1 MQPRSDYERVAHS
14 AHDPRT
20 IDEIVEHYSLEKDL
34 AKKLKTANKE
44 DRRKVY
50 REAYDTLFQQ
60 LPHHPQHN
68 NNYLDHDYIL
78 RQAVLLRKLVGPN
91 SDLIEIGAGDA
102 RLAIAMAPY
111 CRTVTAIDVTDA
123 LFERQKSPENVQFL
137 LTNGT
142 KIDLPDNSV
151 DFVYSNQL
159 VEHLHPDDA
168 EEQLHEI
175 IRVLRQGGK
184 YFCITPNVT
193 SGPHDI
199 SKYFDYEA
207 TGFHL
212 KEYSFQT
219 LSSALRKAGFRK
231 ATPLLVRKGGYRT
244 LPLYIAQTIEVA
256 FNIAQVTTRL
266 SLRSNP
272 RIRNI
277 LGINMIATK

>member
-1 MQPRSDYERVAHS
+1 MQPRPDFERVAKS

-20 IDEIVEHYSLEKDL
+20 IDQIIEHYSLEKNL
-34 AKKLKTANKE
+34 AKRLKISSKE
-44 DRRKVY
+44 DRRRFY

-68 NNYLDHDYIL
+68 NNYLDHGYISK
-78 RQAVLLRKLVGPN
+78 QAALLKKLIKPDA
-91 SDLIEIGAGDA
+91 DLIEIGAGDA
-102 RLAIAMAPY
+102 RLAIEMAPH
-111 CRTVTAIDVTDA
+111 CRSVTAIDVSDA
-123 LFERQKSPENVQFL
+123 LFQPQQAPANVQFL

-142 KIDLPDNSV
+142 TIDMPDGSV

-168 EEQLHEI
+168 EEQLREI
-175 IRVLRQGGK
+175 IRVLRKGGK

-193 SGPHDI
+193 SGPHDV
-199 SKYFDYEA
+199 SKYFDYVA

-212 KEYSFQT
+212 KEHSF
-219 LSSALRKAGFRK
+219 SSLASLLRSAGFRS
-231 ATPLLVRKGGYRT
+231 ATPLLVRKGGYRV
-244 LPLYIAQTIEVA
+244 LPFYVAQTIEIA
-256 FNIAQVTTRL
+256 FKIAQTTTRA

-272 RIRNI
+272 RIRNA